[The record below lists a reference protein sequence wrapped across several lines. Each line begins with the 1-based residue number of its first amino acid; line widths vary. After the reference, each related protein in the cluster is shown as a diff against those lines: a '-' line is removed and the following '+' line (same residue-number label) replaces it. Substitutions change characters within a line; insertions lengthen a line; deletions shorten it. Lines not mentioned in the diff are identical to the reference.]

1 MNINPI
7 MTPTTVPRSD
17 NSTAGS
23 EIIDQEPAINL
34 QYTNSLSAR
43 TPEEVS
49 DKQSDCTLSDDEMG
63 SKEADAGFEFRHQ
76 FDDLYNGFHNP
87 YNPLSEET
95 PKLPAY
101 HPSFF
106 LAEVYCGEILAEAL
120 ELLKSSGYRDGVIR
134 GVIDRILTD
143 LRVEYPS
150 PRRIGLIGDSGVGK
164 Y

>member
-1 MNINPI
+1 MDINLT

-34 QYTNSLSAR
+34 KYTNSLSTR

-49 DKQSDCTLSDDEMG
+49 DKEPNCTLSDDEMD
-63 SKEADAGFEFRHQ
+63 SKEADAGSEFRNQ

-87 YNPLSEET
+87 YNHLNEET

-101 HPSFF
+101 HPSF
-106 LAEVYCGEILAEAL
+106 LKAEVYCGEILAEAL

-134 GVIDRILTD
+134 RIIDRILTD
-143 LRVEYPS
+143 LRVKYPS